1 MKLQIT
7 EEQLKTIIGNI
18 SEQIVPGKG
27 RDPWQYK
34 KNGNR
39 YFVAKKNTN
48 SWKEVFGDIK
58 IAVQNLFVGKKE
70 YEKVVRDP
78 KDFKGIQVSD
88 STNKIF
94 LNKLDPKKLKTNSS
108 VKIFD
113 GGQPEC
119 AQFVNDFEDKIKAG
133 DVGDAWAAKDNN
145 KLGSLVYSAF
155 DNLSNDKITKVI
167 DLWQKIDNK
176 GGGKKGGSYIGQ
188 AKTLISNIVKSSSF
202 SNLKLGDIVG
212 IYYPPSSWHEYAF
225 YTAGIPYFMGI
236 KEIEGKAAF
245 NAMVNAV
252 SRKVNCSKTVNPNKC
267 KQSVLDL
274 QVILND
280 SCKKLSVK
288 LKEDGQPGYNTE
300 NAMKICKMSSSKKP
314 NNKILSGKGWGM
326 NTHVGIV
333 GAIKNGIPLIF
344 HNIHS
349 QVYADPQNMLHDGGK
364 IVWVRRPSIVRTS
377 MYDIMPNTFKAIN
390 KHL

>member
-1 MKLQIT
+1 MRLQIT

-18 SEQIVPGKG
+18 SEQIVSGKG

-58 IAVQNLFVGKKE
+58 IAVQNLFGGKKE
-70 YEKVVRDP
+70 DEKVVIDP
-78 KDFKGIQVSD
+78 KDFKGVQVSD

-108 VKIFD
+108 VAIFK

-133 DVGDAWAAKDNN
+133 GLGDAWAAKDNN
-145 KLGSLVYSAF
+145 KIGSLVYSAF

-167 DLWQKIDNK
+167 ELWQKIDAK
-176 GGGKKGGSYIGQ
+176 GGGVKSGSYLNQ

-225 YTAGIPYFMGI
+225 YTAGIPYFIGQN
-236 KEIEGKAAF
+236 EIEGKNFF
-245 NAMVNAV
+245 NAAMN
-252 SRKVNCSKTVNPNKC
+252 SITRKVNCSKTENPKKC

-274 QVILND
+274 QVTLND

-300 NAMKICKMSSSKKP
+300 KAMKICQMSSIKKP

-344 HNIHS
+344 HNIHG
-349 QVYADPQNMLHDGGK
+349 QVYADPQNMLNGGGK
-364 IVWVRRPSIVRTS
+364 IAWVRRPSIIQTS
-377 MYDIMPNTFKAIN
+377 LNNMFN
-390 KHL
+390 